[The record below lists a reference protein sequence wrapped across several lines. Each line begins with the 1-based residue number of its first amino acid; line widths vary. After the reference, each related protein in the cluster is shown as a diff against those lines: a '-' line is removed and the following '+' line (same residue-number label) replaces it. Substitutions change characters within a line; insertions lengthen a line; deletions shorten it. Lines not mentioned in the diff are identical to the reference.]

1 MSVDVETL
9 SYVNLQTMGAEAY
22 TRDLRTR
29 CLMFVYHLVGDPS
42 PGTLW
47 LEGDPPP
54 ASFVEHTLGGGRL
67 TGWNV
72 IGFDR
77 LVFRRILTR
86 QHGFP
91 EIPDDAWH
99 DSMHMAAA
107 ANLPRS
113 LDGCATA
120 VGLGFEANLKD
131 NNRIRRITNAAKT
144 AMPAPVRT
152 ILTYPERF
160 DPKLVEDLQWLAA
173 RCVQDVVLEEANMAR
188 LPGWPQVRPWLHM
201 PAIDRGIND
210 RGVLMDRALVE
221 GMANAAEFEKTRL
234 SREIAKLT
242 NHQVPAVTNIEKLK
256 TWLIGCGVQL
266 PLKEEKKKP
275 GHIDEGDAQILAD
288 DSEDES
294 SEKESSYRLRKND
307 IADLLARTDVPEHC
321 RLALAI
327 RAEAAKSSVAKLNRM
342 LTMAGPDDRLNGI
355 FILGGGQQTLRFCLA
370 EGTPVLVRD
379 SNCITSEKPIEFVSL
394 DDQVWDGDCW
404 VPHDGVVF
412 SGVKPVITHDG
423 VTATKDHEVFISD
436 TIKIQ
441 LTEAVAR
448 KLPLFGGKRRPSIS
462 GVLSSVATPENVFRA
477 DQNTSDSALVATC
490 SRVEQTQSAPADSRC
505 AMETRPRDVHNC
517 DCCRQTDTRTSGNTG
532 AGYDPRLSDHQ
543 SGPWI
548 QPDGRW
554 GGAAGSSHPLFLA
567 GDQERS
573 RPLCGLPEA
582 PERGRQSRRSDATD
596 SGSARRAET
605 LERGKPQPDARPDDA
620 SSRGAQE
627 MARGAPS
634 ERVPSAK
641 LGCRAERFCTA
652 SRPTVHERSST
663 VGCAIE
669 GRERGD
675 RTSDIGSPFSISCDP
690 DRHSQSSTC
699 STNQG
704 RQTECRRDQ
713 TQGSTEGRS
722 DGLLDAGAPSSQSRV
737 YAAGARETSRLART
751 YDILNAGPRNR
762 FLAAGRLVSNSSG
775 GPQFHNLTRDVFGN
789 PDEIALVNDIDD
801 KNPANKQVIKRLGLV
816 ALNTAIEAGRTGDA
830 DLLRAMYE
838 IPRKDAQGRVQIA
851 GVMTWVSRMMRRT
864 LAAPLGHALL
874 NGDFAQVEARI
885 TAWLAQQTDVLET
898 YRSGGDVYKLTAAG
912 IYKIALELITKQMRQ
927 AGKVSILACGFGGGP
942 HALLAM
948 AYNYG
953 MILSLAEATPI
964 VKGWRESN
972 AATVRYWYATDDAA
986 ANAVRYPGREFPVA
1000 PLGLVSYFMQ
1010 DNCLCCRLPSER
1022 LLRYWAPR
1030 LHQDYWADGRPKE
1043 RPSLTGI
1050 AIKGRAVFRRSL
1062 YHTILVENQV
1072 QGIGADLLGIGL
1084 ENVDQQNIPIVLH
1097 VHDNI
1102 AAETPESRAD
1112 RDLVIFREAMLDMPA
1127 WIGNLPMGVDADYG
1141 ARFG

>member
-1 MSVDVETL
+1 MSFRSNLLMSVDVETL

-152 ILTYPERF
+152 ILTCPERF

-221 GMANAAEFEKTRL
+221 GMANAAEYEKTRL

-256 TWLIGCGVQL
+256 TWLIGCGVEL

-355 FILGGGQQTLRFCLA
+355 FILGGGQQTLRF
-370 EGTPVLVRD
+370 
-379 SNCITSEKPIEFVSL
+379 
-394 DDQVWDGDCW
+394 
-404 VPHDGVVF
+404 
-412 SGVKPVITHDG
+412 
-423 VTATKDHEVFISD
+423 
-436 TIKIQ
+436 
-441 LTEAVAR
+441 
-448 KLPLFGGKRRPSIS
+448 
-462 GVLSSVATPENVFRA
+462 
-477 DQNTSDSALVATC
+477 
-490 SRVEQTQSAPADSRC
+490 
-505 AMETRPRDVHNC
+505 
-517 DCCRQTDTRTSGNTG
+517 
-532 AGYDPRLSDHQ
+532 
-543 SGPWI
+543 
-548 QPDGRW
+548 
-554 GGAAGSSHPLFLA
+554 
-567 GDQERS
+567 
-573 RPLCGLPEA
+573 
-582 PERGRQSRRSDATD
+582 
-596 SGSARRAET
+596 
-605 LERGKPQPDARPDDA
+605 
-620 SSRGAQE
+620 
-627 MARGAPS
+627 
-634 ERVPSAK
+634 
-641 LGCRAERFCTA
+641 
-652 SRPTVHERSST
+652 
-663 VGCAIE
+663 
-669 GRERGD
+669 
-675 RTSDIGSPFSISCDP
+675 
-690 DRHSQSSTC
+690 
-699 STNQG
+699 
-704 RQTECRRDQ
+704 
-713 TQGSTEGRS
+713 
-722 DGLLDAGAPSSQSRV
+722 
-737 YAAGARETSRLART
+737 
-751 YDILNAGPRNR
+751 
-762 FLAAGRLVSNSSG
+762 SSG

-1127 WIGNLPMGVDADYG
+1127 WIGNLPMGVDAEYG